1 MPSLALLIDF
11 GSTFTKVVA
20 VDLDTAQLI
29 GRSQAPSTVGTDV
42 REGLLAALAGLH
54 ERHPVFDRAPKDLS
68 VLEGKIV
75 FASSSAAGGLRIAVV
90 GNVPGL
96 TVEAANQAALG
107 AGAKV
112 VGSTAFKLTDDK
124 VRELQ
129 DLRPDMILLTGGVDG
144 GDAATILHNAALLAQ
159 SALSV
164 PIVVGGNRAVAEEV
178 AQFSQAGRQR
188 GALCRQR
195 DAAVR
200 ERWRSNPRAKRSAS
214 FSWSAS
220 RTPRAWMMS
229 RNLSPVVLPT
239 PMAVLEGIRLGA
251 DGTASEKGWGDMLVV
266 DVGGA
271 TTDVHSI
278 GYGIPAGENVI
289 ARGLA
294 EPYAKR
300 TVEGDLGIRFN
311 AATILARIG
320 LDELAGALRRD
331 FPGEA
336 VSNPAFHEYIEQIS
350 DDTGAV
356 PQAAWHFAADAVLAR
371 AAVDLAVARHV
382 GRRERIV
389 AREGEAWVHSGKDLR
404 DTRTLIGTGGVFVH
418 NPFAT
423 YILSPAA
430 QSDDRVQVLRPK
442 ESKSTLRFVLS
453 ALRRRVAVGKLSGR
467 GPAYIQALRNGSG
480 ITGYCSFEKT
490 RRLDFALLASRWATQ
505 QWQK

>member
-1 MPSLALLIDF
+1 MHPLALLIDF

-29 GRSQAPSTVGTDV
+29 GRTQAPSTVGTDV

-54 ERHPVFDRAPKDLS
+54 ERHPVFDRAPQDLS
-68 VLEGKIV
+68 VLEGKTV

-112 VGSTAFKLTDDK
+112 VGATAFKLTDDK

-129 DLRPDMILLTGGVDG
+129 NLRPDMILLTGGVDG

-178 AQFSQAGRQR
+178 RV
-188 GALCRQR
+188 LL
-195 DAAVR
+195 
-200 ERWRSNPRAKRSAS
+200 ERSGKEARFVGNVMPRAGTLAVESAREEIRKL
-214 FSWSAS
+214 FMERITHAKG
-220 RTPRAWMMS
+220 
-229 RNLSPVVLPT
+229 LDDVKEYVPVVLPT

-251 DGTASEKGWGDMLVV
+251 DGSASENGWGDMLVV

-278 GYGIPAGENVI
+278 GSGIPAGENVI

-294 EPYAKR
+294 EAYAKR

-311 AATILARIG
+311 AATIVARIG
-320 LDELAGALRRD
+320 LNELAGALRRD

-336 VSNPAFHEYIEQIS
+336 VSNQAFSEYIEQIS

-356 PQAAWHFAADAVLAR
+356 PQAAWHSAADAVLAR

-423 YILSPAA
+423 YILSPAS
-430 QSDDRVQVLRPK
+430 QSDDRVQVMRPK
-442 ESKSTLRFVLS
+442 NPNLHFDSSYLLY
-453 ALRRRVAVGKLSGR
+453 AVGLLSENY
-467 GPAYIQALRNGSG
+467 PDAALHIFKRYV
-480 ITGYCSFEKT
+480 T
-490 RRLDFALLASRWATQ
+490 AVA
-505 QWQK
+505 